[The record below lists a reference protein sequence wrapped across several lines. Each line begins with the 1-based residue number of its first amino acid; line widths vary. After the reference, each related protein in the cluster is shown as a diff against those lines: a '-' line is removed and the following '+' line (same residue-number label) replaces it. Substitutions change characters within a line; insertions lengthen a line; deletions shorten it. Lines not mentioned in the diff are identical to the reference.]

1 LKIADYDSGISVLE
15 LVERSRGR
23 EVERSRAE
31 TIVFDIEEK
40 N

>member
-15 LVERSRGR
+15 LVERSR
-23 EVERSRAE
+23 AE